1 MTNTTNPLH
10 FRILEDIA
18 KDLSGEMNFPTYLD
32 ASMTVRNV
40 LRDPLVSVDKVA
52 QVISVEPLI
61 AAKLLRLANSIAYNP
76 SGKSIADV
84 RTAIHRV
91 GFETVR
97 TTSMSVA
104 MEQMLRSKNLAAF
117 EDIGRLTWE
126 HSLQVAAIARVLAR
140 RLGRVNP
147 EDAMLAGMVHDIGV
161 FYLLYRAAE
170 YPEYKE
176 NREDL
181 LSLVIGW
188 HESIGE
194 SLLAALGIPE
204 HITQAIR
211 EHDELR
217 HVETPSSLADALYFA
232 NLLAGGNY
240 EWLGCDTGVYDTE
253 QAVADRARYTDL
265 LDEAWDDIRE
275 IQAALSC

>member
-1 MTNTTNPLH
+1 MTNTVDSLH
-10 FRILEDIA
+10 FRVLEDIA
-18 KDLSGEMNFPTYLD
+18 KDLSGEINFPTYLD

-40 LRDPLVSVDKVA
+40 LRDPRVSVEKVA
-52 QVISVEPLI
+52 QVISIEPLI
-61 AAKLLRLANSIAYNP
+61 AARLLRLANSVTYNP
-76 SGKSIADV
+76 AGKSITDI

-97 TTSMSVA
+97 TTALSVA
-104 MEQMLRSKNLAAF
+104 IEQMLQSGNLAAF

-170 YPEYKE
+170 YPEYKN
-176 NREDL
+176 NRADL

-194 SLLAALGIPE
+194 SLLYTLGMPE
-204 HITQAIR
+204 PIIEAIR
-211 EHDELR
+211 EHDQLK
-217 HVETPSSLADALYFA
+217 HVDTPSSLADVLYFA
-232 NLLAGGNY
+232 NLLAGGNH
-240 EWLGCDTGVYDTE
+240 EWLGCDSGLADSE
-253 QAVADRARYTDL
+253 RAAADRARYADL

-275 IQAALSC
+275 IQAALT